1 MAISLI
7 NVGQIA
13 NDGTGDD
20 LREAFIKINQNF
32 EELDLRD
39 DEQTTASNLG
49 GVGEGIFANR
59 VNYDLQFKKIVAG
72 SNVTLSS
79 TDETVTVNAIGGL
92 QQLIV
97 SSDNGSIILSEG
109 DAVNLVG
116 GSGIQTSVLGNTITI
131 TNTSSTIV
139 TDTTPQLG
147 GNLDAQNFN
156 INNVNT
162 LRALTVEGFLSGNVE
177 GNVWDLDVRD
187 LKSDIDNLTEEILGF
202 DFGGLGDNATSILE
216 WLAQSTEVDF
226 GTFISPTTITS
237 DFGSF

>member
-49 GVGEGIFANR
+49 SVGEGIFANR

-79 TDETVTVNAIGGL
+79 TDQTVVVNAVGGL

-97 SSDNGSIILSEG
+97 SSDSGSIILRDG

-116 GSGIQTSVLGNTITI
+116 GEGIETSVLGNTITI
-131 TNTSSTIV
+131 TNTSSEIV

-147 GNLDAQNFN
+147 GNLDGQNFD

-162 LRALTVEGFLSGNVE
+162 LRALTVEAFLSGNVE
-177 GNVWDLDVRD
+177 GNVWDIDVRD
-187 LKSDIDNLTEEILGF
+187 LRSDIDSLEEEILGF
-202 DFGGLGDNATSILE
+202 DFGSLGDNATSILE

-226 GTFISPTTITS
+226 GTFLSPTTITS